1 VGRSLLEGLL
11 SLAPA
16 AGVVV
21 GAAALLLAVKALLGK
36 RFGLLPDQQ
45 VKQQLVLLILTLAA
59 VPAVV
64 FALPLSESQ
73 QGQLLGLLGVLGAAA
88 IALSSTT
95 FLGNAM
101 AGLML
106 RAVGGFRL
114 GDFVRV
120 GEHFG
125 RVSERGLFHLEIQTE
140 DRDLTTLP
148 NLYLVTNPVKVV
160 RSSGTIVSSEVSL
173 GYDQPRE
180 DVERL
185 LTEAAADAELQDPF
199 VLIIELGDFAVT
211 YRVAGL
217 LTDVKGVLTARSR
230 LQQMVLDKLH
240 QGGVEIVSPTFM
252 NTRAIEE
259 GRLFIPK
266 RQARARPQPEAVPEV
281 VIFDKA
287 EKAAAAERVRKE
299 YESIGKRIE
308 MLSQQASGSIQTDQ
322 EIKRLAARRAEL
334 ETLIERYR
342 QESDEDG
349 EDGGT

>member
-1 VGRSLLEGLL
+1 VLNSLLPGLL

-16 AGVVV
+16 VGVLV
-21 GAAALLLAVKALLGK
+21 GAVALLLAIKALFRK
-36 RFGLLPDQQ
+36 RDRLPDER
-45 VKQQLVLLILTLAA
+45 VKQQLILLILTLAA
-59 VPAVV
+59 VPAVI

-120 GEHFG
+120 GDHTG

-160 RSSGTIVSSEVSL
+160 HSSGTIVSSEVSL

-180 DVERL
+180 KIERL
-185 LTEAAADAELQDPF
+185 LTEAAAAAELKDPF
-199 VLIIELGDFAVT
+199 VLVMALGDFAVT
-211 YRVAGL
+211 YRAAGL
-217 LTDVKGVLTARSR
+217 LTEVKGVLSARSR
-230 LQQMVLDKLH
+230 LHQMVLDKLH
-240 QGGVEIVSPTFM
+240 DGGVEIVSPNFM
-252 NTRAIEE
+252 NTRAIGD
-259 GRLFIPK
+259 GRLFIPAP
-266 RQARARPQPEAVPEV
+266 QARTRPQPEAVPEV

-287 EKAAAAERVRKE
+287 EKAAAAEQARKE
-299 YESIGKRIE
+299 YASIGERIE
-308 MLSQQASGSIQTDQ
+308 EMSKSGKEAGATPED
-322 EIKRLAARRAEL
+322 EIKSLEARRGEL
-334 ETLIERYR
+334 EALIERFR

-349 EDGGT
+349 ETSAP